1 MSKSDLAQIKAL
13 LFNSSDYFT
22 PVLASMNRKCKTSI
36 LTRTFRSFIGNFPFT
51 GISKDFVRFFKRV
64 TLSCLIEQLSKMISF
79 LPLYIFRIPD
89 IWYLSP
95 AVSRQ
100 QMDIFCGPTC
110 ISNLGEIQENYTSL
124 SLFAEGQ

>member
-1 MSKSDLAQIKAL
+1 MSRSDLAQIKAL

-22 PVLASMNRKCKTSI
+22 PILASMNRKCKTSI

-64 TLSCLIEQLSKMISF
+64 TLSCLIKQLLKMISF
-79 LPLYIFRIPD
+79 CPSIFLGSKRFD
-89 IWYLSP
+89 IWVLLSP
-95 AVSRQ
+95 GSRW
-100 QMDIFCGPTC
+100 IFSVGQHVCK
-110 ISNLGEIQENYTSL
+110 NLGEIQENYTSL